1 MASKALIC
9 DPCSRLKKSSSAIK
23 FCTDCNDALCTDCT
37 SVHSALKITSSHHVV
52 DTSDLT
58 GRTFKLKKYC
68 NDHQGMPL
76 EFFCSDHDCLLCRS
90 CMANTH
96 RTCGKILPLD
106 VAAKGIKSSV
116 MYDDIYKDI
125 SALRK
130 STKEL
135 VEDREKNKKHIGRT
149 KESTLQKVKK
159 FRSDINKHLDKLE
172 KKVASGVSFLES
184 ELEKKASTDL
194 SEAETR
200 DKNIEDIWEQVNFL
214 SKHGSESQ
222 MLILL
227 NEVRPEI
234 IKQST
239 NLQEMILSLD
249 MNGID
254 FEQVDLISSISSIGL
269 VKPTSS
275 PCSVSYQ
282 PHKHLQAQIQ
292 QTQDREPTK
301 FEFEKKIPVH
311 LGRISCIAVTDDNIL
326 LLCNDMIS
334 NFKDNVIACRET
346 GVQIQACTISERVF
360 GIAIIPHTNEAVVSL
375 VDVKIIQ
382 FVNLSSMMLGR
393 QLQVTMADYG
403 MYGIAVVRDTI
414 IVGGTSGNV
423 YFIEKTNGKCL
434 KTVEIGKGNI
444 ISLMPFI
451 SAKDEVLYCSEY
463 YEYSANTK
471 VHSLKLDGTFIS
483 SCELNKPFGMTL
495 DSKRNVYVTCYNS
508 HELHRLSPDLKV
520 NKILLKKSDGID
532 TPLSVAFNNTY
543 SKLYISNSGF
553 DKSVLIFNCKWNKQ

>member
-1 MASKALIC
+1 MASKTLMC
-9 DPCSRLKKSSSAIK
+9 DPCYRLNKSSSAIK
-23 FCTDCNDALCTDCT
+23 FCTDCNDVLCTDCT

-52 DTSDLT
+52 DASDLT
-58 GRTFKLKKYC
+58 GRAFKLKKYC
-68 NDHQGMPL
+68 NDHQDMPL

-116 MYDDIYKDI
+116 MFDDICKDI

-149 KESTLQKVKK
+149 KESTLQKIKK
-159 FRSDINKHLDKLE
+159 LRSDINKHLDKLE
-172 KKVASGVSFLES
+172 EKVASDVSFLER
-184 ELEKKASTDL
+184 ELDKKASTDL

-222 MLILL
+222 LLILL

-234 IKQST
+234 TKQST

-254 FEQVDLISSISSIGL
+254 FEQVDLISAITSMGL

-282 PHKHLQAQIQ
+282 PPKHIQAQIQ
-292 QTQDREPTK
+292 QTQDKEPTK
-301 FEFEKKIPVH
+301 FEFEKKIPVP
-311 LGRISCIAVTDDNIL
+311 LDRISCIVVTDDNRLI
-326 LLCNDMIS
+326 LCNDMS
-334 NFKDNVIACRET
+334 KNFKDNVIACTET
-346 GVQIQACTISERVF
+346 GMQIQACTISNKVF
-360 GIAIIPHTNEAVVSL
+360 GIAIIPQTDEAVVSL

-382 FVNLSSMMLGR
+382 FVNLSSMKLGR
-393 QLQVTMADYG
+393 QLQVTMKDSG

-414 IVGGTSGNV
+414 FVGGNSGNV

-434 KTVEIGKGNI
+434 KTVEIGTGI
-444 ISLMPFI
+444 ISSLVPFI
-451 SAKDEVLYCSEY
+451 SAKGEVLYCCEHRG
-463 YEYSANTK
+463 NNK
-471 VHSLKLDGTFIS
+471 VHSLKLDGSFTS
-483 SCELNKPFGMTL
+483 SCKLYSPLGMTL
-495 DSKRNVYVTCYNS
+495 DSKRNIYVTCCNS
-508 HELHRLSPDLKV
+508 HELHRLSPDLKL
-520 NKILLKKSDGID
+520 NNILLKKSDGID
-532 TPLSVAFNNTY
+532 YPLGVAFNKTY
-543 SKLYISNSGF
+543 SKLYLLNGGS
-553 DKSVLIFNCKWNKQ
+553 DKSVLIFNCK